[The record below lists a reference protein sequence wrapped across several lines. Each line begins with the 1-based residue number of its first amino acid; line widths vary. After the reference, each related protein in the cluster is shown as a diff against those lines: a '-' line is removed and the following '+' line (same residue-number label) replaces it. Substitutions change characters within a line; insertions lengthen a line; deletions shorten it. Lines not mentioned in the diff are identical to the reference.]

1 MTKIE
6 IFTRPGCGY
15 CLAAKQLL
23 VGRKLSYTEFD
34 LSVPE
39 HQEELS
45 KRHPQ
50 AKTVPQIFVGKQL
63 IGGFDDLNREL
74 SRR

>member
-1 MTKIE
+1 MTKVE

-15 CLAAKQLL
+15 CVAAKRLL
-23 VGRKLSYTEFD
+23 VARNLSYTEYD

-39 HQEELS
+39 HQEELR
-45 KRHPQ
+45 KRHQ
-50 AKTVPQIFVGKQL
+50 QGKTVPQIFIDKQL

>member
-15 CLAAKQLL
+15 CIAAKRVLIEHN
-23 VGRKLSYTEFD
+23 LSYVEYD

-39 HQEELS
+39 HQKALRR
-45 KRHPQ
+45 RHPQ
-50 AKTVPQIFVGKQL
+50 ARAVPQIFVGKQH
-63 IGGFDDLNREL
+63 IGGFDELNRML
-74 SRR
+74 SGR